1 MKHKRWCG
9 RWRSFGLKGA
19 PVLVF
24 TLVHRILHE
33 ET

>member
-9 RWRSFGLKGA
+9 RWKFFGPKGP

-24 TLVHRILHE
+24 TLVRPIVHE